1 MVEWVL
7 VVSSRG
13 GSAALPL
20 FTALIDLAIDADRDD
35 CQGILPANEEYRP
48 AGRVPVE
55 AMEDGVRGV
64 GRGTFVGCVSYE
76 PLSWDAGG

>member
-1 MVEWVL
+1 MCVMVEWVL

-35 CQGILPANEEYRP
+35 CRGIPPANEEYRP
-48 AGRVPVE
+48 AGRVSVQV
-55 AMEDGVRGV
+55 MEDGVR
-64 GRGTFVGCVSYE
+64 RGMFVECVSYE
-76 PLSWDAGG
+76 PLSRDAGG